1 MIAIGGSAQ
10 STRFGQMAQKDA
22 DRITFVNSVVEFLK
36 EYNFD
41 GVMIDWQYPQQN
53 DSDNYVKLLGELHE
67 KLASTSLIL
76 GIGGPALKNDGEF
89 NDGFNISKI
98 IRFS

>member
-76 GIGGPALKNDGEF
+76 GIGGPALKKDGKF

>member
-10 STRFGQMAQKDA
+10 SAIFGQMVQKDA
-22 DRITFVNSVVEFLK
+22 DRTTFVNSVVELLK

-41 GVMIDWQYPQQN
+41 GVMIDWQYPKQN
-53 DSDNYVKLLGELHE
+53 DADNYVKLLGELHE
-67 KLASTSLIL
+67 KLASNSLIL
-76 GIGGPALKNDGEF
+76 GIAGPALKKDVDE
-89 NDGFNISKI
+89 GFNVTKI